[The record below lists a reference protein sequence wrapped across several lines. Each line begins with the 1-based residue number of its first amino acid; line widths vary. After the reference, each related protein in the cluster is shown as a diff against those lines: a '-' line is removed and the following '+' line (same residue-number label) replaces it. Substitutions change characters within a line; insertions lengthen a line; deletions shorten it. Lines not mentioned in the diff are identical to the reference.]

1 MSEWLIELEIT
12 KGQDVG
18 SFVDGGK
25 RSYTVVKKKGEF
37 STFGF
42 LADGQKGYGDVEI
55 TARSGGITVVKGF
68 KVVAPAPRVHIVP
81 PWWWYGQPIKL
92 SFDNLPILEFG
103 ETHTPGPGQKFEP
116 VITWEPDDI
125 IRTAGYYGQFDETM
139 SISVKVKAEN
149 PGGTAQDSLKLT
161 LTTECIKVNFDP
173 TELSPGDTASLSFQ
187 RKKSDGTLEDL
198 PSGSYTF
205 SVMIVGGEDSS
216 KGLFVTEEEEPEG
229 GTTLLYASAPI
240 LYIAPPSIPDTSMK
254 VQVIAAAWEVIWG
267 RVVDVPRKGRVAI
280 GLQSPD
286 DKREQTLKQAA
297 ADSIVKR
304 MRANVAETA
313 LKAISL
319 STWCPIS
326 QVVVKKSVNIKLV
339 VGTTSLPPLGDDG
352 NKDNPNYNRDGP
364 DKRIKIK
371 DSSKVRKTTATVT
384 VTDADN
390 KPVKDYS
397 FTIKALVR
405 ANSGGH
411 DHSENRATG
420 RFVTEAKETLVA
432 VQAKTESDGKKEFT
446 YLSSGIGGIDSIF
459 VKGTTDKDTASAV
472 IVLKLGDLEELTDGN
487 HYDLVGEYGETDVT
501 SRHRRNH
508 YGKVDLIKKVKAL
521 ADTIYADKKYKLR
534 INDMSLQLGGPFDIS
549 NNWDTP
555 HQKHRQGVSADIDD
569 YVVKENGKSISI
581 TKDQLS
587 FWLKKVSKDAS
598 IGDEGDHF
606 HLTVK

>member
-1 MSEWLIELEIT
+1 
-12 KGQDVG
+12 
-18 SFVDGGK
+18 
-25 RSYTVVKKKGEF
+25 
-37 STFGF
+37 
-42 LADGQKGYGDVEI
+42 
-55 TARSGGITVVKGF
+55 
-68 KVVAPAPRVHIVP
+68 
-81 PWWWYGQPIKL
+81 
-92 SFDNLPILEFG
+92 
-103 ETHTPGPGQKFEP
+103 
-116 VITWEPDDI
+116 
-125 IRTAGYYGQFDETM
+125 
-139 SISVKVKAEN
+139 
-149 PGGTAQDSLKLT
+149 
-161 LTTECIKVNFDP
+161 
-173 TELSPGDTASLSFQ
+173 
-187 RKKSDGTLEDL
+187 
-198 PSGSYTF
+198 
-205 SVMIVGGEDSS
+205 
-216 KGLFVTEEEEPEG
+216 LFITEEEEPEG
-229 GTTLLYASAPI
+229 GTTLLYESSPI
-240 LYIAPPSIPDTSMK
+240 LYVAPASIPDTLLK

-267 RVVDVPRKGRVAI
+267 RAVDVPRKGRIAM
-280 GLQSPD
+280 GLQSAD
-286 DKREQTLKQAA
+286 DKRDQTLKQAA

-319 STWCPIS
+319 SSWCPIS
-326 QVVVKKSVNIKLV
+326 QVIVKKSVNIKLE
-339 VGTTSLPPLGDDG
+339 VGTTSLPPLGDDD

-364 DKRIKIK
+364 DKRIKIM

-397 FTIKALVR
+397 FSIKALVR

-411 DHSENRATG
+411 EHSEDRPTG
-420 RFVTEAKETLVA
+420 RFVTVAKETLVA

-472 IVLKLGDLEELTDGN
+472 IVLKLGDLEDLTDGN

-521 ADTIYADKKYKLR
+521 ADTIYADKKYELR
-534 INDMSLQLGGPFDIS
+534 INDMSLQLGGPFDIY

-598 IGDEGDHF
+598 IGDEGNHF